1 MLFNVYGTTNRLLM
15 LVCQVKSCYF
25 LSFFLFVALSAVDG
39 IKKKESELLH
49 VCLGVGVEV
58 LARHPSRQSAG
69 RGFIQ
74 VDDATFFS
82 SFFFLPFTRK

>member
-1 MLFNVYGTTNRLLM
+1 M

-82 SFFFLPFTRK
+82 SFFFFLPFTRK